1 MSKWQLL
8 IQSYKIYNY
17 LSLNINVYQKLLV
30 FFIWTNPWISSLILF
45 KVITEPFF
53 EIVEWPK
60 DSIEGGF
67 RSGLLG
73 IKIVKK
79 LWIFSLL
86 PFMSMFRILSGF
98 RFGFLKSLGMA
109 FQSTHCNGWAQKSFC
124 RFSVH
129 FRQTL
134 LDTFPPSQRT
144 FSIFILK
151 NIDDS

>member
-67 RSGLLG
+67 RSGLLR
-73 IKIVKK
+73 IKIVK
-79 LWIFSLL
+79 I
-86 PFMSMFRILSGF
+86 IVN
-98 RFGFLKSLGMA
+98 
-109 FQSTHCNGWAQKSFC
+109 FQSFTFYEHVSDFVWVPIWVSQKPWDGLPIYALQRLSAKEFLPI
-124 RFSVH
+124 
-129 FRQTL
+129 FRPL
-134 LDTFPPSQRT
+134 PPNAPRHISAISKDLQYLH
-144 FSIFILK
+144 SEK
-151 NIDDS
+151 